1 MWVCHGNAIKPAG
14 DSQVPEEL
22 WPGQHPP
29 PQPSSSTPSP
39 PHPFP
44 LIPHSSI
51 CFRISAFKTRM
62 KTPTIQSSGKHFR
75 RN

>member
-22 WPGQHPP
+22 WQGQHPP

-44 LIPHSSI
+44 LIPHSVGLLPNFWHF
-51 CFRISAFKTRM
+51 CFQNQDENTYHSE
-62 KTPTIQSSGKHFR
+62 
-75 RN
+75 